1 MKLLTRLLQL
11 STALRHQDAG
21 RRRKADASNTLVPTS
36 LRDSRD
42 RVAYE
47 LVLVRG
53 PWLGTG
59 PSHDVQPNVKRKGEV
74 DGQ

>member
-1 MKLLTRLLQL
+1 MKLLTRLPQL

-21 RRRKADASNTLVPTS
+21 RRRKADSSNVLVSTS
-36 LRDSRD
+36 LRDSKD

-47 LVLVRG
+47 FVLVHG

-59 PSHDVQPNVKRKGEV
+59 PSRDVQRSVRR
-74 DGQ
+74 